1 MSGFV
6 QREDGAVSSCT
17 LGFIPAGTGNTYVGE
32 ALGIKTAGASDTA
45 VRAAVQACPSPWI
58 IICASVPNCTRKL
71 GTRRPFLRREM
82 QHAHAHVHVCVF
94 MGQPCRRSS
103 TVAAAAWTASSST

>member
-32 ALGIKTAGASDTA
+32 VLGVKTKGASDAA
-45 VRAAVQACPSPWI
+45 VRAAVQA
-58 IICASVPNCTRKL
+58 
-71 GTRRPFLRREM
+71 
-82 QHAHAHVHVCVF
+82 
-94 MGQPCRRSS
+94 
-103 TVAAAAWTASSST
+103 

>member
-1 MSGFV
+1 VRRRPRDLVTCVSGFV

-45 VRAAVQACPSPWI
+45 VRAAVQAC
-58 IICASVPNCTRKL
+58 
-71 GTRRPFLRREM
+71 TRRP
-82 QHAHAHVHVCVF
+82 
-94 MGQPCRRSS
+94 S
-103 TVAAAAWTASSST
+103 